1 MSNNEPMTAKPA
13 AASERADRPSLPDD
27 MLIILPVRNLV
38 PFPGVVLPVAMK
50 REKTVAGAQEAVRT
64 EAKVGFL
71 LQKNAETEDPGF
83 DELYRVGTV
92 ASVIRYLTAPDG
104 THHLVVQGERRF
116 RVLDQVSGFPY
127 LVARVAPST

>member
-1 MSNNEPMTAKPA
+1 MSNNDPNTTCLPPRAGSTA
-13 AASERADRPSLPDD
+13 RPSLPDD

-71 LQKNAETEDPGF
+71 LQKDPETEDPTF
-83 DELYRVGTV
+83 DDLHRVGR
-92 ASVIRYLTAPDG
+92 SRRSCVI
-104 THHLVVQGERRF
+104 
-116 RVLDQVSGFPY
+116 
-127 LVARVAPST
+127 